1 MLKLSDDHYCL
12 PQIEALTDF
21 GLMDSGTTEPMKI
34 RGVDI
39 ETGERGQFVVKFI
52 NSSRMSAKSSCR
64 ELLGCWMARELDI
77 SVVEPVLVNINETFV
92 SNLLGKNGYHSALK
106 SIGLNYGS
114 VYEAGYNL
122 VPNNNFTLDY
132 KLTEQAKMIF
142 MFDMFIANADRG
154 AGKPNVLSNG
164 ENLLVFD
171 HELAFSFVDIIS
183 FLRNPKPWTIGA
195 AEQEMYEKHYFY
207 PYFRKQELDFSTL
220 TDKLTCF
227 NTEFWNKAIDFIPK
241 LWKTDELN
249 EIRNHL
255 DSIIANKSI
264 FAEQLTKIIA
274 A

>member
-1 MLKLSDDHYCL
+1 MFKLSDQNYRL
-12 PQIEALTDF
+12 PQIEALSDF
-21 GLMDSGTTEPMKI
+21 GVMDTGTTEPMGI

-39 ETGERGQFVVKFI
+39 DTGIRGQFVVKYI

-64 ELLGCWMARELDI
+64 ELLGCWMARELEI
-77 SVVEPVLVNINETFV
+77 TVVEPVLVNISEAFV
-92 SNLLGKNGYHSALK
+92 GNLIGKQGYQSALK

-114 VYEAGYNL
+114 VYEAGYNM
-122 VPNNNFTLDY
+122 VPNSNFALNGN
-132 KLTEQAKMIF
+132 LIEQAKTIF

-207 PYFRKQELDFSTL
+207 PYFRKQEIDFTSETN
-220 TDKLTCF
+220 KLTCF
-227 NTEFWNKAIDFIPK
+227 NHSFWDKAFNHIPEE
-241 LWKTDELN
+241 WKTDELN
-249 EIRNHL
+249 EIKNHL
-255 DSIIANKSI
+255 DSIIENKSI
-264 FAEQLTKIIA
+264 FAEQLTKIILA
-274 A
+274 